1 MGILKG
7 KWIVNIEWVKAC
19 IKAMK
24 LVEEMRYEITADV
37 HGIRDGPRNGRLRV
51 LNKQPNIFEGF
62 KFYFMGDF
70 IPSYKGYI
78 QDLLVA
84 GGGTILHRKPI
95 SGAQGTLLLDSK
107 PPTFIMYSLEMPDKC
122 DPSKKNMILNR
133 RQSDA
138 EALASST
145 GAKAVSNKWVL
156 NSIAACKLQSLAQ

>member
-1 MGILKG
+1 
-7 KWIVNIEWVKAC
+7 VQ
-19 IKAMK
+19 
-24 LVEEMRYEITADV
+24 
-37 HGIRDGPRNGRLRV
+37 
-51 LNKQPNIFEGF
+51 QPNIFEGF